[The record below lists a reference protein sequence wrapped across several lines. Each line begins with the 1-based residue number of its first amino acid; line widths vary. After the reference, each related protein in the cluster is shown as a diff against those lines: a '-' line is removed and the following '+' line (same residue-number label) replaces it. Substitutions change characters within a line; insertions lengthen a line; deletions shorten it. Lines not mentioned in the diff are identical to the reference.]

1 MEDDGEA
8 ASANGVGEPAGG
20 LDRLAGLMRVI
31 SADVVRE
38 ALRDTDRAN
47 ERCCVL
53 SHEVTT
59 WVLLAMG
66 VLTDLPIRRVYQH
79 ARRLRPGDVIPT
91 RSALCQAR
99 RHAWASRAL
108 RAVFERVVR
117 PLVDDQV
124 AGRDTFGG
132 LRLVGIDGT
141 KPRRAGHA
149 GQRGGVRAARR
160 RPRRRRRSR
169 RCTRRSAWSNSAAAA
184 NWPSWSNRAA
194 VQRSGD
200 RLGPPPPREARHAG
214 PGRPR
219 VLQFRLGGKPFRAAA
234 APTCSGGSAATSR

>member
-59 WVLLAMG
+59 WVLLVMG
-66 VLTDLPIRRVYQH
+66 VLTDLPIAACIGTPGGCGRGCDPH
-79 ARRLRPGDVIPT
+79 AGGVPGPPPRGRLAP
-91 RSALCQAR
+91 
-99 RHAWASRAL
+99 L

-117 PLVDDQV
+117 PLMDDQV
-124 AGRDTFGG
+124 PGTPTFGG
-132 LRLVGIDGT
+132 LVRVGIDAPSST
-141 KPRRAGHA
+141 WTRRSGD
-149 GQRGGVRAARR
+149 GGVRAARR
-160 RPRRRRRSR
+160 RPRRRRV
-169 RCTRRSAWSNSAAAA
+169 
-184 NWPSWSNRAA
+184 P
-194 VQRSGD
+194 
-200 RLGPPPPREARHAG
+200 AG
-214 PGRPR
+214 AQGQPGRTRQPR
-219 VLQFRLGGKPFRAAA
+219 RTGLRGQGRAAA
-234 APTCSGGSAATSR
+234 TKR

>member
-99 RHAWASRAL
+99 RRLGVAPL

-117 PLVDDQV
+117 PLVDDRS
-124 AGRDTFGG
+124 AGCH
-132 LRLVGIDGT
+132 LRRPAVGRHRRHQA
-141 KPRRAGHA
+141 RRAGHA
-149 GQRGGVRAARR
+149 GRTW
-160 RPRRRRRSR
+160 RRSGEPAGGR
-169 RCTRRSAWSNSAAAA
+169 GDGRVPAGAQGQPGRTRQPTRRELAFVVKPCRRNEAVIAW
-184 NWPSWSNRAA
+184 
-194 VQRSGD
+194 
-200 RLGPPPPREARHAG
+200 GPPPPREARHAG
-214 PGRPR
+214 
-219 VLQFRLGGKPFRAAA
+219 VLAVTASSTVSPCGKPFRAA

>member
-59 WVLLAMG
+59 WVLLVMG

-99 RHAWASRAL
+99 RRLGVAPL

-124 AGRDTFGG
+124 PGATFGG

-141 KPRRAGHA
+141 KLDVPDTPAN
-149 GQRGGVRAARR
+149 VAAFGRPRR
-160 RPRRRRRSR
+160 RPRRRRVPGYA
-169 RCTRRSAWSNSAAAA
+169 RSAWSNSAAA
-184 NWPSWSNRAA
+184 
-194 VQRSGD
+194 
-200 RLGPPPPREARHAG
+200 
-214 PGRPR
+214 
-219 VLQFRLGGKPFRAAA
+219 
-234 APTCSGGSAATSR
+234 